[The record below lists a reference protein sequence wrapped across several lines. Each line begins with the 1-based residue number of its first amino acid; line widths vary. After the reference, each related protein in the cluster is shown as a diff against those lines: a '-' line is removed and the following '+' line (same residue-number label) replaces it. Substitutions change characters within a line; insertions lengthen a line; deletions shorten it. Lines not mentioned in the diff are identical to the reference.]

1 MHGKRQRNV
10 LLYPRFEGLAV
21 HRHIFAELIRGID
34 QRRSKERHSQ
44 SPSDGEGIRAV
55 SGETNRWMGFLQG
68 FRNNGQIFSLKVF
81 PTIRETLVR
90 PGFEN
95 HFERFLE
102 PLAALFLR
110 YIIANVMDRRGSA
123 TLPELKASAAENIR
137 GRRFLG

>member
-21 HRHIFAELIRGID
+21 HRYIFAELIRGID
-34 QRRSKERHSQ
+34 QRRGKDRHSQ
-44 SPSDGEGIRAV
+44 SPSDGEGVRAV
-55 SGETNRWMGFLQG
+55 SGETNRWMG

-81 PTIRETLVR
+81 PAIREALVR
-90 PGFEN
+90 PSFEN

-110 YIIANVMDRRGSA
+110 YVITNVMDRRGSA
-123 TLPELKASAAENIR
+123 THPELKASAAENIR